1 MMTRRTILKP
11 VRMGVIGLGLW
22 GQAHARIISSHP
34 FAELVA
40 VCDLEESRASAVG
53 ESYRVPYFTDF
64 RALLADKTIN
74 AVSIV
79 TPDFAHTEFA
89 IAAAEAGKHVLVEK
103 PLATKTKECE
113 QIIGA
118 MEKNKVRIM
127 VDFHNRWNPPFAHA
141 KESIE
146 AGQLGDIVSAYFRLT
161 DVISVPTSML
171 SWSAK
176 SSILWF
182 LGSHT
187 VDTLRWLLK
196 DEVKRVFAVSRSGIL
211 KARGIDVADI
221 YQAILEFR
229 KGTIA
234 SIENNW
240 IVPNT
245 QPFVNDFKFNI
256 LGSKGMISVDMSN
269 NQAYERFLEDRA
281 DHPDIFVKP
290 VIHGKPMGFA
300 HESIRSF
307 IDCIASEEPF
317 VVDAYDG
324 LEVTRVLEAIMRSAE
339 TKEPVLV

>member
-1 MMTRRTILKP
+1 MKP
-11 VRMGVIGLGLW
+11 VRMGIIGLGLW
-22 GQAHARIISSHP
+22 GQAHARIIASHP
-34 FAELVA
+34 SSELVA
-40 VCDLEESRASAVG
+40 VCDLDESKASAVG
-53 ESYRVPYFTDF
+53 AQYNVPHFTDYK
-64 RALLADKTIN
+64 ALLRSDTID
-74 AVSIV
+74 AISIV

-89 IAAAEAGKHVLVEK
+89 VAAAEAGKHVLIEK

-113 QIIGA
+113 LIIRA

-127 VDFHNRWNPPFAHA
+127 VDFHNRWNPPFASA
-141 KESIE
+141 KETIA
-146 AGQLGDIVSAYFRLT
+146 AGQLGDLVSAYFRLT
-161 DVISVPTSML
+161 DVISVPTKML

-187 VDTLRWLLK
+187 VDTLRWLFK

-211 KARGIDVADI
+211 KAQGIDVADV

-229 KGTIA
+229 QGGIA
-234 SIENNW
+234 TIENNW

-245 QPFVNDFKFNI
+245 QPFVNDFKFNM
-256 LGSKGMISVDMSN
+256 LGSKGMISIDLSN
-269 NQAYERFLEDRA
+269 NQAYERFLENQA

-307 IDCIASEEPF
+307 IDCLAGDVPF

-324 LEVTRVLEAIMRSAE
+324 LEVTKVIEAIILSAE
-339 TKEPVLV
+339 TREPVLVS

>member
-1 MMTRRTILKP
+1 
-11 VRMGVIGLGLW
+11 MGVVGLGLW

-34 FAELVA
+34 FAKLVA
-40 VCDLEESRASAVG
+40 VCDLDERKARAVG
-53 ESYRVPYFTDF
+53 ESFHVPYVTDY
-64 RALLADKTIN
+64 RALLSNETID
-74 AVSIV
+74 ALSIV

-89 IAAAEAGKHVLVEK
+89 IAAAEAGKHALVEK
-103 PLATKTKECE
+103 PLATTTAECE
-113 QIIGA
+113 RIIRA
-118 MEKNKVRIM
+118 MEKNDVRIM
-127 VDFHNRWNPPFAHA
+127 VDFHNRWNPPFASA
-141 KESIE
+141 KETIE
-146 AGQLGDIVSAYFRLT
+146 AGQLGEIVSAYFRLT
-161 DVISVPTSML
+161 DVISVPTTML
-171 SWSAK
+171 SWSAR

-211 KARGIDVADI
+211 KAKGIDVADI

-229 KGTIA
+229 NGVIA

-240 IVPNT
+240 IVPTT

-256 LGSKGMISVDMSN
+256 LGSKGMISIDMSN
-269 NQAYERFLEDRA
+269 NQAYERFLADRA

-307 IDCIASEEPF
+307 IDCVASEEPF
-317 VVDAYDG
+317 IVDAYDG
-324 LEVTRVLEAIMRSAE
+324 LEVTKVIEAIMRSAE
-339 TKEPVLV
+339 TREPVLV

>member
-1 MMTRRTILKP
+1 MKP
-11 VRMGVIGLGLW
+11 VRMGIIGLGLW

-34 FAELVA
+34 YAELVA
-40 VCDLEESRASAVG
+40 VCDLDESKARAVG
-53 ESYRVPYFTDF
+53 TQFNVPYSTNYK
-64 RALLADKTIN
+64 ALLRNEKID

-103 PLATKTKECE
+103 PLATKTEECKSIV
-113 QIIGA
+113 QA
-118 MEKNKVRIM
+118 METNKVRIM
-127 VDFHNRWNPPFAHA
+127 VDFHNRWNPPFANA
-141 KESIE
+141 KETIV
-146 AGQLGDIVSAYFRLT
+146 AGQLGKLVSAYFRLT
-161 DVISVPTSML
+161 DIVSVPTTML
-171 SWSAK
+171 SWAAK

-187 VDTLRWLLK
+187 VDTLRWLFN
-196 DEVKRVFAVSRSGIL
+196 DEVRRVFAVARSGIL
-211 KARGIDVADI
+211 RAKGIDVADI

-229 KGTIA
+229 QGGIA
-234 SIENNW
+234 TIENNW

-256 LGSKGMISVDMSN
+256 LGSDGMISIDMSN
-269 NQAYERFLEDRA
+269 NQAYERFLENRT

-307 IDCIASEEPF
+307 IDCIASDIPF
-317 VVDAYDG
+317 IVDAYDG
-324 LEVTRVLEAIMRSAE
+324 LEVTKVVEAIIKSAE
-339 TKEPVLV
+339 AGQPVLV

>member
-1 MMTRRTILKP
+1 
-11 VRMGVIGLGLW
+11 MGIIGLGLW

-34 FAELVA
+34 YAELVA
-40 VCDLEESRASAVG
+40 VCDLDESKARAVG
-53 ESYRVPYFTDF
+53 DKFGVPHFTDY
-64 RALLADKTIN
+64 RALLANSAIN
-74 AVSIV
+74 ALSIV

-103 PLATKTKECE
+103 PLATKVSECE
-113 QIIGA
+113 LIIKA

-127 VDFHNRWNPPFAHA
+127 VDFHNRWNPPFANA
-141 KESIE
+141 KETIE
-146 AGQLGDIVSAYFRLT
+146 AGQLGELISGYFRLT
-161 DVISVPTSML
+161 DIISVPTTML

-187 VDTLRWLLK
+187 VDTLRWLFK

-211 KARGIDVADI
+211 KAKGIDVVDI

-229 KGTIA
+229 KGAIA

-256 LGSKGMISVDMSN
+256 LGSKGMISIDMSN
-269 NQAYERFLEDRA
+269 NQAYERFLENQA

-307 IDCIASEEPF
+307 IDCIASNVPF

-324 LEVTRVLEAIMRSAE
+324 LEVTKVIDAIIRSAE
-339 TKEPVLV
+339 TREPMLV